1 MVQMLDSPS
10 PLIKHTN
17 AAERNNE
24 IMNNNTQ
31 PTTMPKTELILLKER
46 LALTPDFHCIAA
58 ALLPLAPERI
68 QKK

>member
-1 MVQMLDSPS
+1 MQL
-10 PLIKHTN
+10 K
-17 AAERNNE
+17 E
-24 IMNNNTQ
+24 IMNNDAK

-68 QKK
+68 QRK